1 MSPKPDQQLNFH
13 GTVDVGVGVCEEGT
27 GVGIHGEGAQVPI
40 AEDMGVQ
47 VGVSGG
53 TSREG
58 RVSVGCWDGRRGV
71 HGTWHGRR
79 DVLELG

>member
-40 AEDMGVQ
+40 GEDMGVQ

-58 RVSVGCWDGRRGV
+58 CPWGVGMEGGVSVAPGMEGGMC
-71 HGTWHGRR
+71 
-79 DVLELG
+79 